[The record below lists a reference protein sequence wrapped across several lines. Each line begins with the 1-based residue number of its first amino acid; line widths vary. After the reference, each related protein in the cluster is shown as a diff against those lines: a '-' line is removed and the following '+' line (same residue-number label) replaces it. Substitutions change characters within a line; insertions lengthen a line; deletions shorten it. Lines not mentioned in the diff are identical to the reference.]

1 MTKINKLHE
10 NWLKDPA
17 YRDAYGDLEPEFQ
30 LAKALI
36 DARSRANM
44 SQSEVAS
51 RMGTTQSVIARLESG
66 TGNPSMSTLKR
77 FAKATGAHLQISM
90 ESH

>member
-1 MTKINKLHE
+1 MTKISKLHE
-10 NWLKDPA
+10 NWVKDPA
-17 YRDAYGDLEPEFQ
+17 YRDAYEDLEPEFQ
-30 LAKALI
+30 LAQALI
-36 DARSRANM
+36 EARSRAKL

-66 TGNPSMSTLKR
+66 HGNPSMSTLKR

-90 ESH
+90 ES